1 MTADATP
8 SERVRAR
15 IDRVRAL
22 AARERAR
29 QGLPENAQA
38 EIAIIGGSGLYDF
51 PGIGDVVEVMPST
64 PFGRPSDVVVIGSL
78 EGRRVAFLARHGR
91 GHRLLPSEVPNRANL
106 WTLRL
111 LGVGQAI
118 GVSACGSMRDSI
130 KPRDVV
136 VPDQLIDRTVDRAHT
151 FFGGGLVAHVGLA
164 DPFCPDLSGRALSAA
179 RAESDEQGGGR
190 TVHEGG
196 TYITIEGPQFS
207 TRAESRV
214 HRSWDLAVVGM
225 TAAPEVK
232 LAREAEICFALLAM
246 ATDYDVWH
254 ETERDVTTQEVLA
267 NMAAN
272 LELAR
277 GAVRRLVGGDLG
289 SRDTCPCPWALDGA
303 VQTAPDARSA
313 DRVAELELLVGD
325 ADAA

>member
-1 MTADATP
+1 VTIEAGPATQ
-8 SERVRAR
+8 VRAR

-29 QGLPENAQA
+29 QGLPESAEA
-38 EIAIIGGSGLYDF
+38 EIGIIGGSGLYDF

-78 EGRRVAFLARHGR
+78 EGRRVAFVARHGR

-111 LGVGQAI
+111 LGAGQAI
-118 GVSACGSMRDSI
+118 GVSACGSMRESI
-130 KPRDVV
+130 RPRDVV
-136 VPDQLIDRTVDRAHT
+136 VPDQLIDRTVDRPHT
-151 FFGGGLVAHVGLA
+151 FFGGGVVAHVGLA
-164 DPFCPDLSGRALSAA
+164 DPFCPDLSTRALDAA
-179 RAESDEQGGGR
+179 RAEAGAQGGGR
-190 TVHEGG
+190 TVHAGG

-254 ETERDVTTQEVLA
+254 ETEQDVTTQEVLA

-277 GAVRRLVGGDLG
+277 GAVRRLVAGDLG
-289 SRDTCPCPWALDGA
+289 ARDTCPCPWALEGA
-303 VQTAPDARSA
+303 IQTVPEARSA
-313 DRVAELELLVGD
+313 DRMAELELLVGGG
-325 ADAA
+325 AAA